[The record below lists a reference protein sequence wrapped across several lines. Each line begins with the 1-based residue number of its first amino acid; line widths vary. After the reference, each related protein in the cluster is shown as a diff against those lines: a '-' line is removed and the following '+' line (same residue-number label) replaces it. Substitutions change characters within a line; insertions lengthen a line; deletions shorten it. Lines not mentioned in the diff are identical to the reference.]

1 MSLDFITAEVLSSIT
16 HGFFTRKGGVSS
28 GIYHGLNCDFGSGDT
43 TKNVR
48 TNRSQVATSVGV
60 DDTCLVSLYQ
70 THSTN
75 VITAHGEFDI
85 PPSGDAIVTNQP
97 GLALAILTADC
108 QPVLFC
114 DPQAEVIGAAHAGW
128 RGALDG
134 ILENTL
140 AAMVNLGAKRE
151 QIAAVIGPSIS
162 QPAYEVGPEF
172 FETFL
177 AKDQDNAQFFANGDG
192 DRFLFNLTGYGLLRL
207 RNAGVGQA
215 TWTGHCTYSDPET
228 FYSFRHAT
236 HQSETDYGR
245 LVSVIRL

>member
-1 MSLDFITAEVLSSIT
+1 MSLNFITTEVLSPII

-28 GIYHGLNCDFGSGDT
+28 GIYRGLNCGFGSGDS
-43 TKNVR
+43 TKNVQ
-48 TNRSQVATSVGV
+48 TNRRLVANTIGV
-60 DDTCLVSLYQ
+60 DDACLISLHQ
-70 THSTN
+70 THSTT
-75 VITAHGEFDI
+75 VITVQGPFEA
-85 PPSGDAIVTNQP
+85 PPMGDALVTNQP

-114 DPQAEVIGAAHAGW
+114 DPHARVIGAAHAGW

-134 ILENTL
+134 ILEHTL
-140 AAMVNLGAKRE
+140 TAMVNLGAKRE

-172 FETFL
+172 VETFL
-177 AKDQDNAQFFANGDG
+177 TKNRDNARFFAKGDG
-192 DRFLFNLTGYGLLRL
+192 ETSLFDLPAFGLLRL
-207 RNAGVGQA
+207 RNAGIDRA
-215 TWTGHCTYSDPET
+215 EWTGHCTYSEPNK

-236 HQSETDYGR
+236 HQSEADYGR

>member
-1 MSLDFITAEVLSSIT
+1 MSLNIITTEVLSPII

-28 GIYHGLNCDFGSGDT
+28 GIYRGLNCGFGSGDS
-43 TKNVR
+43 TKNVQ
-48 TNRSQVATSVGV
+48 TNRRLVANTIGV
-60 DDTCLVSLYQ
+60 DDACLISLHQ
-70 THSTN
+70 THSTT
-75 VITAHGEFDI
+75 VITVQGPVED
-85 PPSGDAIVTNQP
+85 PPMGDALVTNQP

-114 DPQAEVIGAAHAGW
+114 DPHARVIGAAHAGW

-134 ILENTL
+134 ILEHTL
-140 AAMVNLGAKRE
+140 TAMVNLGAKRE

-172 FETFL
+172 VETFL
-177 AKDQDNAQFFANGDG
+177 TKNRDNARFFAKGDG
-192 DRFLFNLTGYGLLRL
+192 ETSLFDLPAFGLLRL
-207 RNAGVGQA
+207 RNAGIDRA
-215 TWTGHCTYSDPET
+215 EWTGHCTYSEPNK

-236 HQSETDYGR
+236 HQSEADYGR

>member
-1 MSLDFITAEVLSSIT
+1 MSLNIITTEVLSPII

-28 GIYHGLNCDFGSGDT
+28 GIYRGLNCGFGSGDS
-43 TKNVR
+43 TKNVQ
-48 TNRSQVATSVGV
+48 TNRRLVANTIGV
-60 DDTCLVSLYQ
+60 DDACLISLHQ
-70 THSTN
+70 THSTT
-75 VITAHGEFDI
+75 VITVQGPFEA
-85 PPSGDAIVTNQP
+85 PPMGDALVTNQP

-114 DPQAEVIGAAHAGW
+114 DRQAGVIGAAHAGW

-134 ILENTL
+134 ILEHTL
-140 AAMVNLGAKRE
+140 TAMVNLGAKRE

-172 FETFL
+172 VETFL
-177 AKDQDNAQFFANGDG
+177 TKNRDNARFFAKGDG
-192 DRFLFNLTGYGLLRL
+192 ETSLFDLPAFGLLRL
-207 RNAGVGQA
+207 RNAGIDRA
-215 TWTGHCTYSDPET
+215 EWTGHCTYSEPNK

-236 HQSETDYGR
+236 HQSEADYGR